1 MKMYA
6 ALVLGLVLAA
16 NGAASAD
23 PVDDRRN
30 ALKKYAEDTLKAKP
44 DNHCGAFADIAAFA
58 AGKAPDAGAWLEDM
72 RLVIVGEDWQRRA
85 GKRGK
90 YYTGSISKDTGFR
103 AELRD
108 NSPQVEHA
116 MAAIYLGKLAP
127 PGAAELSGL
136 FIEFVTAGLPEKK
149 VDAADY
155 KLWAY
160 GADIGARVSNQNLK
174 DVATAIRRTLC
185 E

>member
-1 MKMYA
+1 VR
-6 ALVLGLVLAA
+6 LIIGLSLGLTLTATWT
-16 NGAASAD
+16 ASAESID
-23 PVDDRRN
+23 KRRN
-30 ALKKYAEDTLKAKP
+30 AVKLYAENSLRAKP
-44 DNHCGAFADIAAFA
+44 SNHCGAFADIAAFA
-58 AGKAPDAGAWLEDM
+58 ASRAPDAGAWLEDM
-72 RLVIVGEDWQRRA
+72 RLVVVGEDWQRRA

-90 YYTGSISKDTGFR
+90 YYMGSISKDTGFKS
-103 AELRD
+103 ELRD
-108 NSPQVEHA
+108 GSPQVEHA

-127 PGAAELSGL
+127 PGASELSG
-136 FIEFVTAGLPEKK
+136 FFVEFVTAGLPERK

-160 GADIGARVSNQNLK
+160 GADIGARVANANLK